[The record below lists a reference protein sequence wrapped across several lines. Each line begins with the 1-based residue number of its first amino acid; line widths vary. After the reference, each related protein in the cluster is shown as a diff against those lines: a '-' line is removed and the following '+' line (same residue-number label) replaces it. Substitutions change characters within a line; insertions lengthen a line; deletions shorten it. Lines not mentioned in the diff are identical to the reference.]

1 MIYTSW
7 YSRISGKLGS
17 ASSNI
22 ISGIP
27 THNCKAQTGVKTAK
41 RLQTTLAH
49 MHYAELNTNK
59 FQRAILQYR
68 NAPDQDTKLSPAMIL
83 FKRPIGDV

>member
-1 MIYTSW
+1 
-7 YSRISGKLGS
+7 
-17 ASSNI
+17 
-22 ISGIP
+22 
-27 THNCKAQTGVKTAK
+27 
-41 RLQTTLAH
+41 

-83 FKRPIGDV
+83 FKRPISNVQMTKID